1 MAGEWVCPTI
11 RAEGQHRSPTWG
23 IQPLS
28 YEKNEVASKNVRAPQ
43 GGGPRSSE
51 STSHPTKM
59 TCGLIRAKQ
68 ASRRDGAWRAA
79 VHGCL
84 PSATTARLPPT
95 SSAGAWSCLQLRQQP
110 AVALVSAVAGCATT
124 GDPDTR
130 ESQRLTPA
138 CRNAHLRGSTWPS
151 AADLPSTRA
160 VRHAR
165 HPLPPAIGVA
175 FNLIGLEVQ

>member
-1 MAGEWVCPTI
+1 MAVAGWRDGTPRNCRQWTD
-11 RAEGQHRSPTWG
+11 RAGNTMT
-23 IQPLS
+23 
-28 YEKNEVASKNVRAPQ
+28 NTD
-43 GGGPRSSE
+43 
-51 STSHPTKM
+51 STAQPTKM

-68 ASRRDGAWRAA
+68 ASTRDGAWRAA

-110 AVALVSAVAGCATT
+110 AVALVSAVAGRATT

>member
-1 MAGEWVCPTI
+1 MGHGVLKVSVHFTNSRNDSAAF
-11 RAEGQHRSPTWG
+11 RKSMSQ
-23 IQPLS
+23 
-28 YEKNEVASKNVRAPQ
+28 
-43 GGGPRSSE
+43 
-51 STSHPTKM
+51 PTKM

-110 AVALVSAVAGCATT
+110 AVALVSAVAGRATT

-138 CRNAHLRGSTWPS
+138 CRNAHMRGRHRPS
-151 AADLPSTRA
+151 AADLPSTRE

>member
-1 MAGEWVCPTI
+1 MFVFACD
-11 RAEGQHRSPTWG
+11 HG
-23 IQPLS
+23 IIVNATSCWRGDTHCVGTRGSRLGSGPLDP
-28 YEKNEVASKNVRAPQ
+28 EPLC
-43 GGGPRSSE
+43 SE
-51 STSHPTKM
+51 STSHPAKM